1 MTLLSDGLPRVVIA
15 EDDPGIRMTIEFV
28 LEDEDLDVHY
38 ASDGEEALDLARK
51 VKPHLMVV
59 DQMMPKMDGRAVVE
73 ALKQMDETKE
83 IPIVILSGVARGQD
97 EDWHGADFLGKPFS
111 PDELVKLI
119 KDHLETT

>member
-1 MTLLSDGLPRVVIA
+1 
-15 EDDPGIRMTIEFV
+15 MTIEFV